1 MLLNRSS
8 RRVKMKKIRIAR
20 KDLIRAKGDGQHER
34 LSEVAGEF
42 TLTSSSE
49 LDSLIVRILSSTKT
63 TGDNAKKEEN

>member
-1 MLLNRSS
+1 MMLNRSS
-8 RRVKMKKIRIAR
+8 RRIKMKKIRIAR

>member
-42 TLTSSSE
+42 TLTNSST
-49 LDSLIVRILSSTKT
+49 LDDLIVRILSTSQVPNKE
-63 TGDNAKKEEN
+63 GDQ

>member
-1 MLLNRSS
+1 
-8 RRVKMKKIRIAR
+8 MKKISIAR